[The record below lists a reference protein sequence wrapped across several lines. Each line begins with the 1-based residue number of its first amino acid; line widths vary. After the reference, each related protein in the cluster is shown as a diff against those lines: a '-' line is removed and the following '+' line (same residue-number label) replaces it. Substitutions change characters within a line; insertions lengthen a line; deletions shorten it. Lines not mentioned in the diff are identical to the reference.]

1 MRLRLLIVGA
11 VIGLAAG
18 LAWPFVMSARAQLT
32 QTTAAEQLR
41 FRLVSN
47 EPIASADGKSSKTG
61 WSVSVFK
68 DMRRGEQCYVAF
80 ASGSVMSMIGPTVCP

>member
-1 MRLRLLIVGA
+1 
-11 VIGLAAG
+11 
-18 LAWPFVMSARAQLT
+18 
-32 QTTAAEQLR
+32 
-41 FRLVSN
+41 VSN

-61 WSVSVFK
+61 WYVSVFK